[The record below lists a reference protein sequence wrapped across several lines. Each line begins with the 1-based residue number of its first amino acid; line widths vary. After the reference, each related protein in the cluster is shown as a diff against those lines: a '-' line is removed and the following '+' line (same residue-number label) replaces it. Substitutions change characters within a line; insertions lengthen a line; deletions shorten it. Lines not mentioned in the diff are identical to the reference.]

1 MKKAREAEPV
11 LRESAISSS
20 FVASKSISFTPLA
33 STPSVA
39 SIPQTGRIPAASFM
53 LDMPSLLRGTGDG
66 IYAISNPEAMEK
78 QKQKEEA
85 EKDPEKKEAG
95 SGAEAKKSSEV
106 KVKIEKG
113 EANAKVEGERADGLN
128 DRNRDGHSLP
138 VEKQIKT
145 ESAVS
150 SSMAPS
156 LKSEAPPNPSAFSA
170 SSAPSISAS
179 VAASA
184 AASASASAASS
195 LPGTAKVALPNLTQI
210 QTNGNQTNEVQTNQ
224 TQSTQTQTTQ
234 TNQTQN
240 SRQTVESESTRLKRP
255 SPLESLAK
263 EEASP
268 NHSAA
273 EPAAALA
280 EVKKQEKPAEGR
292 SLDSLLLRS
301 CAAGSS
307 QSR

>member
-170 SSAPSISAS
+170 SSAPSISAAS
-179 VAASA
+179 AAS
-184 AASASASAASS
+184 AASASAASASS

-224 TQSTQTQTTQ
+224 TQTTQTQM
-234 TNQTQN
+234 NQTQN

>member
-224 TQSTQTQTTQ
+224 TQTTQTQM
-234 TNQTQN
+234 NQTQN

>member
-1 MKKAREAEPV
+1 M

-170 SSAPSISAS
+170 SSAPSISA
-179 VAASA
+179 AS
-184 AASASASAASS
+184 AASASAASASS

-224 TQSTQTQTTQ
+224 TQTTQTQM
-234 TNQTQN
+234 NQTQN

-268 NHSAA
+268 NHSTA